1 MIKLGIIPI
10 GIIAGLFIIPDDL
23 FHDNHKQG
31 THYMKKT
38 ILACSLGLMAL
49 ALTACSGEE
58 KTASAVPGATETC
71 NKYFSEVDALM
82 KKASENEAAKA
93 QLEPMMKQYDD
104 AKKQI
109 AAMPK
114 DQQDAACKAGS
125 EALAQV
131 KQAMGI

>member
-1 MIKLGIIPI
+1 
-10 GIIAGLFIIPDDL
+10 
-23 FHDNHKQG
+23 
-31 THYMKKT
+31 MKKT

-58 KTASAVPGATETC
+58 NQHHPFRATETC
-71 NKYFSEVDALM
+71 NKYFAEVDDLM
-82 KKASENEAAKA
+82 KKATDKAGDNEAVKA

-109 AAMPK
+109 AALPA

-125 EALAQV
+125 EAMAQV